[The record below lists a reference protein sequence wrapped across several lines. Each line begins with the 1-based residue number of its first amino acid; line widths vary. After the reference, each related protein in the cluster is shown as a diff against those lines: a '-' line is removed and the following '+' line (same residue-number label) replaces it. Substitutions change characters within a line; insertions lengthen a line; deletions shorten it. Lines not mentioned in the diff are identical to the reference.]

1 MKFAA
6 LANRYSVA
14 VAAESSDLSIDFSDT
29 IFSETQKDI
38 QYSIESAE
46 IAQRDLEI
54 LTRLESVVGA
64 GKMNSVSLE
73 TACIGLNIINRRYGL
88 ETVATEGIVDG
99 IKNATAKVIK
109 FFSDCLKY
117 VGDKFKSM
125 LGDSDAT
132 TEKAIESTKE
142 NIEKLESI
150 RNDSELLAELEEEYS
165 KEKNNLD
172 AAYKNYK
179 EKGTIEFKIKGR
191 YKPRPYDYKGLSSAI
206 ALMDKASASLAA
218 SVSSIIALS
227 DTFITEIEKLSSS
240 QEVKEE
246 TLNDLTS
253 KYMQEFTAILVK
265 TGMRESKGDDG
276 STVYS
281 TDLAIS
287 HNVSVAITTGSSFK
301 ERRLKVEPVVA
312 ANDNNEGIFLS
323 EDQFK
328 RVFRAVF
335 SSTVGANLKSISE
348 DTNKLSEKADALHK
362 RINGQDAE
370 SVASIRELSS
380 FITSV
385 LNKAV
390 QAPVQM
396 AASLKGLLTSL
407 SAGCLYYSQ
416 NIVKYNSSVVL
427 DSQAKESVNLQS
439 ASNYISLENVEFDVD
454 EILAIESEANL
465 DFNLAMEA
473 FTLGKNY
480 IDSGNIQMSL
490 EGYLDH
496 LQTKYSSFNISLEND
511 KDIEAMEKEEKKSE
525 KSGGLIGFFKAVF
538 KFISRVLKTIWD
550 KIMYLIRGDKS
561 RTKDGKDKMEK
572 VSKMQKEIAKEG
584 IPKEKKKK
592 VKEEKEKYSP
602 EVVDYFEKG
611 RFSFT
616 VTNESYSLGKN
627 ATIKDLQKAVA
638 SYEDALNRIPLLF
651 LSIANIP
658 SNISRSFTE
667 AMNKGIVV
675 PIEELE
681 EFKSSLIVNLIKVI
695 DEDGVKPAWPDQN
708 KLTISNFCN
717 SYMVVDQK
725 DFRLNYG
732 TLFVPTILK
741 PDDFSNEST
750 IEVGVGELGILS
762 KALLDMYKYADI
774 AKEKGTETL
783 EKINSDKET
792 FSEVMTN
799 YIIGLEKRGLEDS
812 AEHKAIRSFFKYYR
826 DYLVNLSLTVGK
838 LTQRLITMR
847 LFLEKVI
854 EKGNSIEV
862 KLREAKPKTEEA
874 S

>member
-54 LTRLESVVGA
+54 LERLESVVGA
-64 GKMNSVSLE
+64 SKMNSVSLE

-125 LGDSDAT
+125 LGDSDAA
-132 TEKAIESTKE
+132 TEKAIESTKV
-142 NIEKLESI
+142 NIEKLDSI
-150 RNDSELLAELEEEYS
+150 RKDSELLAELEEEYS

-179 EKGTIEFKIKGR
+179 EKGTIEFKIKGK
-191 YKPRPYDYKGLSSAI
+191 YKPKPYDYKGLSSAV
-206 ALMDKASASLAA
+206 ALMDKVSAALAA

-227 DTFITEIEKLSSS
+227 DTFITEAEKLSSS

-246 TLNDLTS
+246 VLNDLTS

-265 TGMRESKGDDG
+265 TGMRESKGEDG

-287 HNVSVAITTGSSFK
+287 HNVSVAITTGPSFK
-301 ERRLKVEPVVA
+301 DHRLKVEPVVA
-312 ANDNNEGIFLS
+312 ANDTNEGIFLN

-328 RVFRAVF
+328 RVFSAVF
-335 SSTVGANLKSISE
+335 SSSVGANLKSIAE
-348 DTNKLSEKADALHK
+348 DTSKLSEKADALHK

-416 NIVKYNSSVVL
+416 NIVKYNSEVVL
-427 DSQAKESVNLQS
+427 DSQAKESVSFENT
-439 ASNYISLENVEFDVD
+439 SNYISLENVEFDVD

-496 LQTKYSSFNISLEND
+496 LQTKYNSFNISLEND
-511 KDIEAMEKEEKKSE
+511 KDIEVMEREEEKSE

-616 VTNESYSLGKN
+616 ITNESYSLGKN

-638 SYEDALNRIPLLF
+638 SYEDALDRIPLLF

-675 PIEELE
+675 PVEEME
-681 EFKSSLIVNLIKVI
+681 EFKSNLIVNLVKVI

-762 KALLDMYKYADI
+762 KALLDIYKYADI

-783 EKINSDKET
+783 KKINSDKET
-792 FSEVMTN
+792 FSSVMTN
-799 YIIGLEKRGLEDS
+799 YIVGLEKRGLENTD
-812 AEHKAIRSFFKYYR
+812 EHRAIRSFFKYYR

-847 LFLEKVI
+847 MFLEKVI
-854 EKGNSIEV
+854 EKGNAIEV

>member
-14 VAAESSDLSIDFSDT
+14 VATESSDLNIEFSDT

-54 LTRLESVVGA
+54 LARLESVVGT

-88 ETVATEGIVDG
+88 ESVATEGIVDG

-117 VGDKFKSM
+117 VSDKFKSM
-125 LGDSDAT
+125 LGNSDAT
-132 TEKAIESTKE
+132 TEKAIESTKV
-142 NIEKLESI
+142 NIEKLDSI
-150 RNDSELLAELEEEYS
+150 RKDSELLAELEEEYS

-179 EKGTIEFKIKGR
+179 EKGTIEFKIKGK
-191 YKPRPYDYKGLSSAI
+191 YKPKPYDYKGLSSAV
-206 ALMDKASASLAA
+206 ALMDKASAALAA

-227 DTFITEIEKLSSS
+227 DTFITEAEKLSSS

-246 TLNDLTS
+246 VLNDLTS

-265 TGMRESKGDDG
+265 TGMRESKGEDG

-287 HNVSVAITTGSSFK
+287 HNVSVAITTGPSFK
-301 ERRLKVEPVVA
+301 DHRLKVEPVVA
-312 ANDNNEGIFLS
+312 ANDTNEGIFLN

-328 RVFRAVF
+328 RVFSAVF
-335 SSTVGANLKSISE
+335 SSSVGANLKSIAE
-348 DTNKLSEKADALHK
+348 DTSKLSEKADALHK

-390 QAPVQM
+390 QTPVQM

-416 NIVKYNSSVVL
+416 NVVKYNSEVVL
-427 DSQAKESVNLQS
+427 DSQAKESVSFENT
-439 ASNYISLENVEFDVD
+439 SNYISLENVEFDVD

-511 KDIEAMEKEEKKSE
+511 KDIEVMEREEEKSE

-638 SYEDALNRIPLLF
+638 SYEDALDRIPLLF

-675 PIEELE
+675 PVEEME
-681 EFKSSLIVNLIKVI
+681 EFKSNLIVNLVKVI

-762 KALLDMYKYADI
+762 KALLDLYKYADI

-783 EKINSDKET
+783 KKINSDKET
-792 FSEVMTN
+792 FSSVMTN
-799 YIIGLEKRGLEDS
+799 YIVGLEKRGLENTD
-812 AEHKAIRSFFKYYR
+812 EHRAIRSFFKYYR

-847 LFLEKVI
+847 MFLEKVI
-854 EKGNSIEV
+854 EKGNAIEV

>member
-14 VAAESSDLSIDFSDT
+14 VAAESSDLNIDFSDT

-54 LTRLESVVGA
+54 LARLESVVGS

-88 ETVATEGIVDG
+88 ETVAIEGIVDG

-132 TEKAIESTKE
+132 TEKAIESTKV
-142 NIEKLESI
+142 NIEKLDSI

-179 EKGTIEFKIKGR
+179 EKGTIEFKIKGK
-191 YKPRPYDYKGLSSAI
+191 YKPRPYDYKGLSSAV
-206 ALMDKASASLAA
+206 ALMDKVSASLAA
-218 SVSSIIALS
+218 SVSAIIALS
-227 DTFITEIEKLSSS
+227 DTFITEAEKLSSS

-246 TLNDLTS
+246 VLIDLTS

-265 TGMRESKGDDG
+265 TGMRESKGEDG

-287 HNVSVAITTGSSFK
+287 HNVSVAITTGSNFK
-301 ERRLKVEPVVA
+301 DHRLKVEPVVT
-312 ANDNNEGIFLS
+312 ANDTNEGIFLN

-328 RVFRAVF
+328 RVFSAVF
-335 SSTVGANLKSISE
+335 SSSVGANLKSIAE
-348 DTNKLSEKADALHK
+348 DTSKLSEKADALHR

-416 NIVKYNSSVVL
+416 NIVKYNSEVVL
-427 DSQAKESVNLQS
+427 DSQAKESVSFENT
-439 ASNYISLENVEFDVD
+439 SNYISLENVEFDVD
-454 EILAIESEANL
+454 EILAIESEANI

-511 KDIEAMEKEEKKSE
+511 KDIEVMEREEEKSE

-572 VSKMQKEIAKEG
+572 ISKMQKEIAKEG

-616 VTNESYSLGKN
+616 ITNESYSLGKN

-638 SYEDALNRIPLLF
+638 SYEDALDRIPLLF

-675 PIEELE
+675 PVEEME
-681 EFKSSLIVNLIKVI
+681 EFKSNLIVNLVKVI

-750 IEVGVGELGILS
+750 IELGVGELGILS
-762 KALLDMYKYADI
+762 KALLDIYKYADI

-792 FSEVMTN
+792 FSSVMTN
-799 YIIGLEKRGLEDS
+799 YIVGLEKRGLENTE
-812 AEHKAIRSFFKYYR
+812 EHKAIRSFFKYYR

-847 LFLEKVI
+847 MFLEKVI
-854 EKGNSIEV
+854 EKGNAIEV

>member
-14 VAAESSDLSIDFSDT
+14 VATESSDLNIEFSDT

-54 LTRLESVVGA
+54 LARLESVVGT

-88 ETVATEGIVDG
+88 ESVATEGIVDG

-117 VGDKFKSM
+117 VSDKFKSM
-125 LGDSDAT
+125 LGNSDAT
-132 TEKAIESTKE
+132 TEKAIESTKV
-142 NIEKLESI
+142 NIEKLDSI
-150 RNDSELLAELEEEYS
+150 RKDSELLAELEEEYS

-179 EKGTIEFKIKGR
+179 EKGTIEFKIKGK
-191 YKPRPYDYKGLSSAI
+191 YKPKPYDYKGLSSAV
-206 ALMDKASASLAA
+206 ALMDKASAALAA

-227 DTFITEIEKLSSS
+227 DTFITEAEKLSSS

-246 TLNDLTS
+246 VLNDLTS

-265 TGMRESKGDDG
+265 TGMRESKGEDG

-287 HNVSVAITTGSSFK
+287 HNVSVAITTGPSFK
-301 ERRLKVEPVVA
+301 DHRLKVEPVVA
-312 ANDNNEGIFLS
+312 ANDTNEGIFLN

-328 RVFRAVF
+328 RVFSAVF
-335 SSTVGANLKSISE
+335 SSSVGANLKSIAE
-348 DTNKLSEKADALHK
+348 DTSKLSEKADALHK

-416 NIVKYNSSVVL
+416 NVVKYNSEVVL
-427 DSQAKESVNLQS
+427 DSQAKESVSFENT
-439 ASNYISLENVEFDVD
+439 SNYISLENVEFDVD

-511 KDIEAMEKEEKKSE
+511 KDIEVMEREEEKSE

-638 SYEDALNRIPLLF
+638 SYEDALDRIPLLF

-675 PIEELE
+675 PVEEME
-681 EFKSSLIVNLIKVI
+681 EFKSNLIVNLVKVI

-762 KALLDMYKYADI
+762 KALLDIYKYADI

-783 EKINSDKET
+783 KKINSDKET
-792 FSEVMTN
+792 FSSVMTN
-799 YIIGLEKRGLEDS
+799 YIVGLEKRGLENTD
-812 AEHKAIRSFFKYYR
+812 EHRAIRSFFKYYR

-847 LFLEKVI
+847 MFLEKVI
-854 EKGNSIEV
+854 EKGNAIEV

>member
-142 NIEKLESI
+142 NIEKLDSI

-179 EKGTIEFKIKGR
+179 EKGTIEFKIKGK
-191 YKPRPYDYKGLSSAI
+191 YKPKPYDYKGLSSAV
-206 ALMDKASASLAA
+206 ALMDKASAALAA

-227 DTFITEIEKLSSS
+227 DTFITEAEKLSSS

-246 TLNDLTS
+246 VLNDLTS

-265 TGMRESKGDDG
+265 TGMRESKGEDG

-287 HNVSVAITTGSSFK
+287 HNVSVAITTGPSFK
-301 ERRLKVEPVVA
+301 DHRLKVEPVVA
-312 ANDNNEGIFLS
+312 ANDTNEGIFLN

-328 RVFRAVF
+328 RVFSAVF
-335 SSTVGANLKSISE
+335 SSSVGANLKSIAE
-348 DTNKLSEKADALHK
+348 DTSKLSEKADALHK

-416 NIVKYNSSVVL
+416 NVVKYNSEVVL
-427 DSQAKESVNLQS
+427 DSQAKESVSFENT
-439 ASNYISLENVEFDVD
+439 SNYISLENVEFDVD

-511 KDIEAMEKEEKKSE
+511 KDIEVMEREEEKSE

-638 SYEDALNRIPLLF
+638 SYEDALDRIPLLF

-675 PIEELE
+675 PVEEME
-681 EFKSSLIVNLIKVI
+681 EFKSNLIVNLVKVI

-750 IEVGVGELGILS
+750 IELGVGELGILS
-762 KALLDMYKYADI
+762 KALLDIYKYADI

-783 EKINSDKET
+783 KKINSDKET
-792 FSEVMTN
+792 FSSVMTN
-799 YIIGLEKRGLEDS
+799 YIVGLEKRGLENTD
-812 AEHKAIRSFFKYYR
+812 EHRAIRSFFKYYR

-847 LFLEKVI
+847 MFLEKVI
-854 EKGNSIEV
+854 EKGNAIEV

>member
-14 VAAESSDLSIDFSDT
+14 VAAESSDLSIDFSDA

-54 LTRLESVVGA
+54 LARLESVVGS

-88 ETVATEGIVDG
+88 ESVATEGIADG

-132 TEKAIESTKE
+132 TEKAIESTKV
-142 NIEKLESI
+142 NIEKLDSI

-179 EKGTIEFKIKGR
+179 EKGTIEFKIKGK
-191 YKPRPYDYKGLSSAI
+191 YKPRPYDYKGLSSAV
-206 ALMDKASASLAA
+206 ALMDKVSASLAA

-227 DTFITEIEKLSSS
+227 DTFITEAEKLSSS

-246 TLNDLTS
+246 VLNDLTS

-265 TGMRESKGDDG
+265 TGMRESKGEDG

-287 HNVSVAITTGSSFK
+287 HNVSVAITTGSNFK
-301 ERRLKVEPVVA
+301 DHRLKVEPVVA
-312 ANDNNEGIFLS
+312 ANDTNEGIFLN

-328 RVFRAVF
+328 RVFSAVF
-335 SSTVGANLKSISE
+335 SSSVGANLKSISE
-348 DTNKLSEKADALHK
+348 DTSKLSEKADALHK

-385 LNKAV
+385 LNKAI

-490 EGYLDH
+490 EGYLEH
-496 LQTKYSSFNISLEND
+496 LQTKYSGFNISLEND
-511 KDIEAMEKEEKKSE
+511 KDIEAMEREEKKSE

-638 SYEDALNRIPLLF
+638 SYEDALDRIPLLF

-725 DFRLNYG
+725 DFRLNSG

-762 KALLDMYKYADI
+762 KALLDIYKYADI

-792 FSEVMTN
+792 FSSVMTN
-799 YIIGLEKRGLEDS
+799 YIVGLEKRGLENTD
-812 AEHKAIRSFFKYYR
+812 EHRAIRSFFKYYR

-847 LFLEKVI
+847 MFLEKVI
-854 EKGNSIEV
+854 EKGNAIEV